1 MAFSFGFYNSFN
13 HDRRYN
19 SIQISMIFDG
29 IISDGIY
36 ATIGEAMVVKAT
48 EEDNI
53 VIVGPG
59 RGWFD
64 HTWNYNDADLPVN
77 APISDVL
84 LKRIDALVLDIN
96 ANEDFRENKI
106 MWVQG
111 TPSSNPVR
119 PTMINTLER
128 HQYPLCYVE
137 RKPNV
142 EKILQAD
149 ITNMVGSSEC
159 PFVTGILQTIDI
171 DQLLLQ
177 WKDQWTQW
185 VTNQEALFD
194 TWSTNQREVYE
205 SWTEEQKA
213 AFISWY
219 TLNTTAWSKEIMD
232 WFESIKGK
240 ISEDE
245 AVALQLQIDE
255 LTSMLVPSNVA
266 GSIEHNRDAYIT
278 CDGFTTKYACG
289 VQGAGEGPAGGTS
302 LVSTSI
308 GYEMPDKNNINIKST
323 PELGTAEKIVQL
335 SDDMY
340 TILFK
345 NRIKSLIL
353 ILR

>member
-13 HDRRYN
+13 HDRKYN
-19 SIQISMIFDG
+19 AIQMSMIFDG

-48 EEDNI
+48 SEDN
-53 VIVGPG
+53 VVVVGPG

-84 LKRIDALVLDIN
+84 LKRIDALVIDIN
-96 ANEDFRENKI
+96 SNENHRENKI

-111 TPSSNPVR
+111 KPSSKPVR

-177 WKDQWTQW
+177 WKDQWAQFVITYEKTADEWMDDQKADFTAYYNEFKRQMDAFEAASGKEFNDW
-185 VTNQEALFD
+185 FASIQDIFDGSVAGNLQNEINQITETEFLRYYGLINSVTIIND
-194 TWSTNQREVYE
+194 STNTITTTTSEA
-205 SWTEEQKA
+205 TETTRFATNADGETITTTIV
-213 AFISWY
+213 ISSGNY
-219 TLNTTAWSKEIMD
+219 DYVKTTTIIPQSTGDRIETTY
-232 WFESIKGK
+232 IKRPK
-240 ISEDE
+240 
-245 AVALQLQIDE
+245 
-255 LTSMLVPSNVA
+255 
-266 GSIEHNRDAYIT
+266 
-278 CDGFTTKYACG
+278 
-289 VQGAGEGPAGGTS
+289 
-302 LVSTSI
+302 
-308 GYEMPDKNNINIKST
+308 
-323 PELGTAEKIVQL
+323 
-335 SDDMY
+335 
-340 TILFK
+340 
-345 NRIKSLIL
+345 
-353 ILR
+353 

>member
-36 ATIGEAMVVKAT
+36 ATVGEAMVVKAT
-48 EEDNI
+48 SEDN
-53 VIVGPG
+53 VVVVGPG

-84 LKRIDALVLDIN
+84 LKRIDALVIDIN
-96 ANEDFRENKI
+96 SNENHRENKI

-128 HQYPLCYVE
+128 HQYPLCYIE

-159 PFVTGILQTIDI
+159 PFVTGILQTINI

-177 WKDQWTQW
+177 WKDQWAQFVITYEKTAEEWMDDQKADFASYYTEFKRQMDAFEAASGKEFNDW
-185 VTNQEALFD
+185 FASIQDIFDGSVAGNLQNEINQITETEFLRYYGLINSVTIIND
-194 TWSTNQREVYE
+194 STNTITTTTSEA
-205 SWTEEQKA
+205 TE
-213 AFISWY
+213 
-219 TLNTTAWSKEIMD
+219 TTRFATNADGETITTTIVMSSGNYDYVKTTTIIPQSTGDRIETTY
-232 WFESIKGK
+232 IKRPK
-240 ISEDE
+240 
-245 AVALQLQIDE
+245 
-255 LTSMLVPSNVA
+255 
-266 GSIEHNRDAYIT
+266 
-278 CDGFTTKYACG
+278 
-289 VQGAGEGPAGGTS
+289 
-302 LVSTSI
+302 
-308 GYEMPDKNNINIKST
+308 
-323 PELGTAEKIVQL
+323 
-335 SDDMY
+335 
-340 TILFK
+340 
-345 NRIKSLIL
+345 
-353 ILR
+353 

>member
-13 HDRRYN
+13 HDRKYN

-48 EEDNI
+48 SEDN
-53 VIVGPG
+53 VVVVGPG

-64 HTWNYNDADLPVN
+64 HTWNYNDTDLPVN

-84 LKRIDALVLDIN
+84 LKRIDALVIDVN
-96 ANEDFRENKI
+96 ANENYRENKI

-159 PFVTGILQTIDI
+159 PFVTGILQTINI
-171 DQLLLQ
+171 DELLLQ
-177 WKDQWTQW
+177 WKDQWAQFVITYEKTAEEWTDDQKADFAAYYTEFKRQMDAFETASAKEFNDW
-185 VTNQEALFD
+185 FASIQDIFDGSVAGNLQNEINQITETEFLRYYGLINSVTIIND
-194 TWSTNQREVYE
+194 STNTITTTTSEA
-205 SWTEEQKA
+205 TETTRFA
-213 AFISWY
+213 
-219 TLNTTAWSKEIMD
+219 TNTSGEIITTTIVMSSGNYD
-232 WFESIKGK
+232 YVKTTTI
-240 ISEDE
+240 
-245 AVALQLQIDE
+245 
-255 LTSMLVPSNVA
+255 VPQST
-266 GSIEHNRDAYIT
+266 GDRIE
-278 CDGFTTKYACG
+278 TTYLKR
-289 VQGAGEGPAGGTS
+289 P
-302 LVSTSI
+302 
-308 GYEMPDKNNINIKST
+308 K
-323 PELGTAEKIVQL
+323 
-335 SDDMY
+335 
-340 TILFK
+340 
-345 NRIKSLIL
+345 
-353 ILR
+353 

>member
-13 HDRRYN
+13 HDRKYN

-36 ATIGEAMVVKAT
+36 ATVGEAMVVKAT
-48 EEDNI
+48 SEDN
-53 VIVGPG
+53 VVVVGPG

-64 HTWNYNDADLPVN
+64 HTWNYNDSDLPVN

-84 LKRIDALVLDIN
+84 LKRIDALVIDIN
-96 ANEDFRENKI
+96 SNENHRENKI

-177 WKDQWTQW
+177 WKDQWAQFVITYEKTADEWMDDQKADFTAYYNEFKRQMDAFEAASGKEFNDW
-185 VTNQEALFD
+185 FASIQDIFDGSVAGNLQNEINQITETEFLRYYGLINSVTIIND
-194 TWSTNQREVYE
+194 STNTITTTTSEA
-205 SWTEEQKA
+205 TE
-213 AFISWY
+213 
-219 TLNTTAWSKEIMD
+219 TTRFATNASGETITTTIVMSSGNYDYVKTTTIIPQSTGDRIETTY
-232 WFESIKGK
+232 IKRPK
-240 ISEDE
+240 
-245 AVALQLQIDE
+245 
-255 LTSMLVPSNVA
+255 
-266 GSIEHNRDAYIT
+266 
-278 CDGFTTKYACG
+278 
-289 VQGAGEGPAGGTS
+289 
-302 LVSTSI
+302 
-308 GYEMPDKNNINIKST
+308 
-323 PELGTAEKIVQL
+323 
-335 SDDMY
+335 
-340 TILFK
+340 
-345 NRIKSLIL
+345 
-353 ILR
+353 

>member
-13 HDRRYN
+13 HDRKYN

-36 ATIGEAMVVKAT
+36 ATVGEAMVVKAT
-48 EEDNI
+48 SEDN
-53 VIVGPG
+53 VVVVGPG

-84 LKRIDALVLDIN
+84 LKRIDALVIDIN
-96 ANEDFRENKI
+96 ANENHRENKI

-177 WKDQWTQW
+177 WKDQWAQFVITYENSATEWMDDQKADFAAYYTEFKRQMDAFEAASGKEFNDW
-185 VTNQEALFD
+185 FASIQDIFDGSVAGNLQNEINQITETEFLRYYGLINSVTIIND
-194 TWSTNQREVYE
+194 STNTITTTTSEA
-205 SWTEEQKA
+205 TE
-213 AFISWY
+213 
-219 TLNTTAWSKEIMD
+219 TTRFATNADGETITTTIVMSSGNYDYVKTTTIIPQSTGDRIETTY
-232 WFESIKGK
+232 IKRPK
-240 ISEDE
+240 
-245 AVALQLQIDE
+245 
-255 LTSMLVPSNVA
+255 
-266 GSIEHNRDAYIT
+266 
-278 CDGFTTKYACG
+278 
-289 VQGAGEGPAGGTS
+289 
-302 LVSTSI
+302 
-308 GYEMPDKNNINIKST
+308 
-323 PELGTAEKIVQL
+323 
-335 SDDMY
+335 
-340 TILFK
+340 
-345 NRIKSLIL
+345 
-353 ILR
+353 

>member
-36 ATIGEAMVVKAT
+36 ATVGEAMVVKAT
-48 EEDNI
+48 SEDN
-53 VIVGPG
+53 VVVVGPG

-84 LKRIDALVLDIN
+84 LKRIDALVIDIN
-96 ANEDFRENKI
+96 SNENHRENKI

-177 WKDQWTQW
+177 WKDQWAQFVIAYEKTAEEWMDDQKADFTAYYTEFKRQMDDFEAASGKEFNDW
-185 VTNQEALFD
+185 FASIQDIFDGSVAGNLQNEINQITETEFLRYYGLINSVTIIND
-194 TWSTNQREVYE
+194 STNTITTTTSEA
-205 SWTEEQKA
+205 TE
-213 AFISWY
+213 
-219 TLNTTAWSKEIMD
+219 TTRFATNADGETITTTIVMSSGNYDYVKTTTIIPQSTGDRIETTY
-232 WFESIKGK
+232 IKRPK
-240 ISEDE
+240 
-245 AVALQLQIDE
+245 
-255 LTSMLVPSNVA
+255 
-266 GSIEHNRDAYIT
+266 
-278 CDGFTTKYACG
+278 
-289 VQGAGEGPAGGTS
+289 
-302 LVSTSI
+302 
-308 GYEMPDKNNINIKST
+308 
-323 PELGTAEKIVQL
+323 
-335 SDDMY
+335 
-340 TILFK
+340 
-345 NRIKSLIL
+345 
-353 ILR
+353 

>member
-36 ATIGEAMVVKAT
+36 ATVGEAMVVKAT
-48 EEDNI
+48 SEDN
-53 VIVGPG
+53 VVVVGPG

-84 LKRIDALVLDIN
+84 LKRIDALVIDIN
-96 ANEDFRENKI
+96 SNENHRENKI
-106 MWVQG
+106 MWIQG

-128 HQYPLCYVE
+128 HQYPLCYIE

-177 WKDQWTQW
+177 WKDQWAQFVITYEKTAKEWMDDQKADFAAYYTEFKRQMDAFEAASGKEFNDW
-185 VTNQEALFD
+185 FASIQDIFDGSVAGNLQNEINQITETEFLRYYGLINSVTIIND
-194 TWSTNQREVYE
+194 STNTITTTTSEA
-205 SWTEEQKA
+205 TE
-213 AFISWY
+213 
-219 TLNTTAWSKEIMD
+219 TTRFATNANGETITTTIVMSSGNYD
-232 WFESIKGK
+232 YIKTTTIIPQSTG
-240 ISEDE
+240 DR
-245 AVALQLQIDE
+245 
-255 LTSMLVPSNVA
+255 
-266 GSIEHNRDAYIT
+266 IETTYIRRP
-278 CDGFTTKYACG
+278 K
-289 VQGAGEGPAGGTS
+289 
-302 LVSTSI
+302 
-308 GYEMPDKNNINIKST
+308 
-323 PELGTAEKIVQL
+323 
-335 SDDMY
+335 
-340 TILFK
+340 
-345 NRIKSLIL
+345 
-353 ILR
+353 

>member
-13 HDRRYN
+13 HDRKYN
-19 SIQISMIFDG
+19 AIQMSMIFDG

-48 EEDNI
+48 SEDN
-53 VIVGPG
+53 VVVVGPG

-84 LKRIDALVLDIN
+84 LKRIDALVIDIN
-96 ANEDFRENKI
+96 ANENYRENKI

-119 PTMINTLER
+119 PTMINTLEH
-128 HQYPLCYVE
+128 HQHPLCYVE

-177 WKDQWTQW
+177 WKDQWAQFVIAYEKTAEEGMDDQKADFAAYYTEFKRQMDAFEAASGKEFNDW
-185 VTNQEALFD
+185 FASIQDIFDGSVAGHLQNEIDQITETEFLRYYGLINSVTIIND
-194 TWSTNQREVYE
+194 STNTITTTTSEA
-205 SWTEEQKA
+205 TE
-213 AFISWY
+213 
-219 TLNTTAWSKEIMD
+219 TTRFATNANGETIRTTIVMSSGNYDYVKTTTIIPQSTGD
-232 WFESIKGK
+232 RNK
-240 ISEDE
+240 
-245 AVALQLQIDE
+245 
-255 LTSMLVPSNVA
+255 TNN
-266 GSIEHNRDAYIT
+266 IEHR
-278 CDGFTTKYACG
+278 
-289 VQGAGEGPAGGTS
+289 
-302 LVSTSI
+302 
-308 GYEMPDKNNINIKST
+308 
-323 PELGTAEKIVQL
+323 
-335 SDDMY
+335 
-340 TILFK
+340 
-345 NRIKSLIL
+345 
-353 ILR
+353 

>member
-19 SIQISMIFDG
+19 AIQMSMIFDG

-48 EEDNI
+48 SEDN
-53 VIVGPG
+53 VVVVGPG

-84 LKRIDALVLDIN
+84 LKRIDALVIDVN
-96 ANEDFRENKI
+96 ANENYRENKI

-159 PFVTGILQTIDI
+159 PFVTGVLQTINI
-171 DQLLLQ
+171 DRLLLQ
-177 WKDQWTQW
+177 WKDQWAQFVIAYEKTAEEWMDDQKTDFAAYYTEFKRQMDAFETASGKEFNDW
-185 VTNQEALFD
+185 FASIQDIFDGSVAGNLQNEINQITETEFLRYYGLINSVTIIND
-194 TWSTNQREVYE
+194 STNTITTTTSEA
-205 SWTEEQKA
+205 TE
-213 AFISWY
+213 
-219 TLNTTAWSKEIMD
+219 TTRFATSGNGETITTTIVMSSGNYDYVKTTTIIPQSTGDRIETTY
-232 WFESIKGK
+232 IKRPK
-240 ISEDE
+240 
-245 AVALQLQIDE
+245 
-255 LTSMLVPSNVA
+255 
-266 GSIEHNRDAYIT
+266 
-278 CDGFTTKYACG
+278 
-289 VQGAGEGPAGGTS
+289 
-302 LVSTSI
+302 
-308 GYEMPDKNNINIKST
+308 
-323 PELGTAEKIVQL
+323 
-335 SDDMY
+335 
-340 TILFK
+340 
-345 NRIKSLIL
+345 
-353 ILR
+353 

>member
-13 HDRRYN
+13 HDRKYN

-48 EEDNI
+48 SEDNT
-53 VIVGPG
+53 VVVGPG

-84 LKRIDALVLDIN
+84 LKRIDALVIDIN
-96 ANEDFRENKI
+96 ANENYRENKI

-128 HQYPLCYVE
+128 HQYPLCYIE

-149 ITNMVGSSEC
+149 ITNMVGSFEC
-159 PFVTGILQTIDI
+159 PFVTGILQTINI

-177 WKDQWTQW
+177 WKDQWAQFVIAYEKMAEEWMDDQKADFEAYYTEFKRQMDAFEAASGKEFNDW
-185 VTNQEALFD
+185 FASIQDIFDGSVAGHLQNEIDQITETEFLRYYGLINSVTVIND
-194 TWSTNQREVYE
+194 STNTITTTTSEA
-205 SWTEEQKA
+205 TE
-213 AFISWY
+213 
-219 TLNTTAWSKEIMD
+219 TTRFATNADGETITTTIIMASGNYD
-232 WFESIKGK
+232 YVKTTTIIPQSTG
-240 ISEDE
+240 DR
-245 AVALQLQIDE
+245 
-255 LTSMLVPSNVA
+255 
-266 GSIEHNRDAYIT
+266 IE
-278 CDGFTTKYACG
+278 TTYVKR
-289 VQGAGEGPAGGTS
+289 P
-302 LVSTSI
+302 
-308 GYEMPDKNNINIKST
+308 K
-323 PELGTAEKIVQL
+323 
-335 SDDMY
+335 
-340 TILFK
+340 
-345 NRIKSLIL
+345 
-353 ILR
+353 

>member
-19 SIQISMIFDG
+19 AIQISMIFDG

-48 EEDNI
+48 SEDN
-53 VIVGPG
+53 VVVVGPG

-96 ANEDFRENKI
+96 ANENSRENKI
-106 MWVQG
+106 VWVQG

-159 PFVTGILQTIDI
+159 PFVTGILQTINI
-171 DQLLLQ
+171 DRLLLQ
-177 WKDQWTQW
+177 WKDQWAQFVIT
-185 VTNQEALFD
+185 
-194 TWSTNQREVYE
+194 YE
-205 SWTEEQKA
+205 KTAEEWMDDQKA
-213 AFISWY
+213 DFVAYYTEFKRQMDAFEVASG
-219 TLNTTAWSKEIMD
+219 KEFND
-232 WFESIKGK
+232 WFASIQD
-240 ISEDE
+240 IFDDS
-245 AVALQLQIDE
+245 
-255 LTSMLVPSNVA
+255 VA
-266 GSIEHNRDAYIT
+266 GNLQNEINQIT
-278 CDGFTTKYACG
+278 ETEFLRYYGLINSVTIIDDFTNTITTTTSEATSTTRFTTNSS
-289 VQGAGEGPAGGTS
+289 GEVITTTIVMNS
-302 LVSTSI
+302 
-308 GYEMPDKNNINIKST
+308 GYFDYVRT
-323 PELGTAEKIVQL
+323 T
-335 SDDMY
+335 
-340 TILFK
+340 TIIPQSSGD
-345 NRIKSLIL
+345 RIETTYIRRPK
-353 ILR
+353 

>member
-48 EEDNI
+48 EEDN
-53 VIVGPG
+53 VVVVGPG

-84 LKRIDALVLDIN
+84 LKRIDALVIDIN
-96 ANEDFRENKI
+96 ANENYRDNKI

-119 PTMINTLER
+119 PTMINTLEH

-137 RKPNV
+137 RKPNT

-159 PFVTGILQTIDI
+159 PFVTGILETINI

-177 WKDQWTQW
+177 WKDQWAQFVITYEQTAEEW
-185 VTNQEALFD
+185 MDDQKADFTAYYTEFKRQMAAFEAASGQEFNTWFASIQDLFD
-194 TWSTNQREVYE
+194 GS
-205 SWTEEQKA
+205 
-213 AFISWY
+213 
-219 TLNTTAWSKEIMD
+219 
-232 WFESIKGK
+232 
-240 ISEDE
+240 
-245 AVALQLQIDE
+245 
-255 LTSMLVPSNVA
+255 VA
-266 GSIEHNRDAYIT
+266 GNLQNEINQITEKEFLRYYGLINSVTIINDTTNTITTTTSEATETTRFATNDDGETITTTIVLSEGAYDYVKTTTIIPQTTGDRIETTYIRRP
-278 CDGFTTKYACG
+278 K
-289 VQGAGEGPAGGTS
+289 
-302 LVSTSI
+302 
-308 GYEMPDKNNINIKST
+308 
-323 PELGTAEKIVQL
+323 
-335 SDDMY
+335 
-340 TILFK
+340 
-345 NRIKSLIL
+345 
-353 ILR
+353 

>member
-19 SIQISMIFDG
+19 SVQISMIFDG

-36 ATIGEAMVVKAT
+36 ATVGEAMVVKAT
-48 EEDNI
+48 SEDN
-53 VIVGPG
+53 VVVVGPG

-84 LKRIDALVLDIN
+84 LKRIDALVIDIN
-96 ANEDFRENKI
+96 SNENHRENKI

-177 WKDQWTQW
+177 WKDQWAQFVITYEKTADEWMDDQKADFTAYYNEFKRQMDAFEAASGKEFNDW
-185 VTNQEALFD
+185 FASIQDIFDGSVAGNLQNEINQITETEFLRYYGLINSVTIIND
-194 TWSTNQREVYE
+194 STNTITTTTSEA
-205 SWTEEQKA
+205 TE
-213 AFISWY
+213 
-219 TLNTTAWSKEIMD
+219 TTRFATNASGETITTTIVMSSGNYDYVKTTTIIPQSTGDRIETTY
-232 WFESIKGK
+232 IKRPK
-240 ISEDE
+240 
-245 AVALQLQIDE
+245 
-255 LTSMLVPSNVA
+255 
-266 GSIEHNRDAYIT
+266 
-278 CDGFTTKYACG
+278 
-289 VQGAGEGPAGGTS
+289 
-302 LVSTSI
+302 
-308 GYEMPDKNNINIKST
+308 
-323 PELGTAEKIVQL
+323 
-335 SDDMY
+335 
-340 TILFK
+340 
-345 NRIKSLIL
+345 
-353 ILR
+353 

>member
-19 SIQISMIFDG
+19 AIQMSMIFDG

-36 ATIGEAMVVKAT
+36 ATIGEAMIVKAT
-48 EEDNI
+48 EEDNV

-77 APISDVL
+77 APISDIL

-96 ANEDFRENKI
+96 SNENFRENKI
-106 MWVQG
+106 VWIQG

-119 PTMINTLER
+119 PAMINTLER

-142 EKILQAD
+142 EKILQED

-177 WKDQWTQW
+177 WKDQWAQFVITYEKTAEEWMDDQKADFEAYYSEFKLQMNAFEATSEKEFNDW
-185 VTNQEALFD
+185 FAGIQDIFDDSVAGNLQNEINQITETEFLRYYGLINSVTIIND
-194 TWSTNQREVYE
+194 STNTITTTTSEATETTRFITNANGEV
-205 SWTEEQKA
+205 
-213 AFISWY
+213 I
-219 TLNTTAWSKEIMD
+219 TTTIVMSSGNYDYVKTTTIIPQPTGDRIETTYIKRSK
-232 WFESIKGK
+232 
-240 ISEDE
+240 
-245 AVALQLQIDE
+245 
-255 LTSMLVPSNVA
+255 
-266 GSIEHNRDAYIT
+266 
-278 CDGFTTKYACG
+278 
-289 VQGAGEGPAGGTS
+289 
-302 LVSTSI
+302 
-308 GYEMPDKNNINIKST
+308 
-323 PELGTAEKIVQL
+323 
-335 SDDMY
+335 
-340 TILFK
+340 
-345 NRIKSLIL
+345 
-353 ILR
+353 

>member
-13 HDRRYN
+13 HDRKYN

-48 EEDNI
+48 SEDNT
-53 VIVGPG
+53 VVVGPG

-84 LKRIDALVLDIN
+84 LKRIDALVIDIN
-96 ANEDFRENKI
+96 ANENYRENKI

-128 HQYPLCYVE
+128 HQYPLCYIE

-159 PFVTGILQTIDI
+159 PFVTGILQTINI
-171 DQLLLQ
+171 DKLLLQ
-177 WKDQWTQW
+177 WKDQWAQFVIAYEKMAEEWMDDQKADFEAYYTEFKRQMDAFEAASGKEFNDW
-185 VTNQEALFD
+185 FASIQDIFDGSVAGHLQNEINQITETEFLRYYGLINSVTVIND
-194 TWSTNQREVYE
+194 STNTITTTTSEA
-205 SWTEEQKA
+205 TE
-213 AFISWY
+213 
-219 TLNTTAWSKEIMD
+219 TTRFA
-232 WFESIKGK
+232 
-240 ISEDE
+240 
-245 AVALQLQIDE
+245 
-255 LTSMLVPSNVA
+255 TN
-266 GSIEHNRDAYIT
+266 
-278 CDGFTTKYACG
+278 
-289 VQGAGEGPAGGTS
+289 AGGETITTTIIMTS
-302 LVSTSI
+302 GNYDYVKTTTIIPQSTGDRI
-308 GYEMPDKNNINIKST
+308 ETTYIKR
-323 PELGTAEKIVQL
+323 PK
-335 SDDMY
+335 
-340 TILFK
+340 
-345 NRIKSLIL
+345 
-353 ILR
+353 

>member
-13 HDRRYN
+13 HDRKYN

-48 EEDNI
+48 SEDN
-53 VIVGPG
+53 VVVVGPG

-84 LKRIDALVLDIN
+84 LKRIDALVIDIN
-96 ANEDFRENKI
+96 ANENYRENKI

-111 TPSSNPVR
+111 TPSSKPVR

-128 HQYPLCYVE
+128 HQYPLCYIE

-142 EKILQAD
+142 EKIVQAD

-177 WKDQWTQW
+177 WKDQWAQFVIAYEKTAEEWMDDQKADFTAYYTEFKRQMDAFEAASGKEFNDW
-185 VTNQEALFD
+185 FASIQDIFDGSVAGNLQNEINQITETEFLRYYGLINSVTVINE
-194 TWSTNQREVYE
+194 STNTITTTTSEA
-205 SWTEEQKA
+205 TE
-213 AFISWY
+213 
-219 TLNTTAWSKEIMD
+219 TTRFATGADGETITTTIVMSSGNYDYVKTTTIIPQSTGD
-232 WFESIKGK
+232 R
-240 ISEDE
+240 
-245 AVALQLQIDE
+245 
-255 LTSMLVPSNVA
+255 
-266 GSIEHNRDAYIT
+266 IETAYI
-278 CDGFTTKYACG
+278 KR
-289 VQGAGEGPAGGTS
+289 P
-302 LVSTSI
+302 
-308 GYEMPDKNNINIKST
+308 K
-323 PELGTAEKIVQL
+323 
-335 SDDMY
+335 
-340 TILFK
+340 
-345 NRIKSLIL
+345 
-353 ILR
+353 

>member
-13 HDRRYN
+13 HDRKYN

-36 ATIGEAMVVKAT
+36 ATVGEAMVVKAT
-48 EEDNI
+48 SEDN
-53 VIVGPG
+53 VVVVGPG

-84 LKRIDALVLDIN
+84 LKRIDALVIDIN
-96 ANEDFRENKI
+96 SNENHRENKI

-177 WKDQWTQW
+177 WKDQWAQFVITYEKTADEWMDDQKADFTAYYNEFKRQMDAFEAASGKEFNDW
-185 VTNQEALFD
+185 FASIQDIFDGSVAGNLQNEINQITETEFLRYYGLINSVTIIND
-194 TWSTNQREVYE
+194 STNTITTTTSEA
-205 SWTEEQKA
+205 TE
-213 AFISWY
+213 
-219 TLNTTAWSKEIMD
+219 TTRFATNADGETITTTIVMSSGNYDYVKTTTIIPQSTGDQIETTY
-232 WFESIKGK
+232 IKRPK
-240 ISEDE
+240 
-245 AVALQLQIDE
+245 
-255 LTSMLVPSNVA
+255 
-266 GSIEHNRDAYIT
+266 
-278 CDGFTTKYACG
+278 
-289 VQGAGEGPAGGTS
+289 
-302 LVSTSI
+302 
-308 GYEMPDKNNINIKST
+308 
-323 PELGTAEKIVQL
+323 
-335 SDDMY
+335 
-340 TILFK
+340 
-345 NRIKSLIL
+345 
-353 ILR
+353 

>member
-13 HDRRYN
+13 HDRKYN

-48 EEDNI
+48 SEDN
-53 VIVGPG
+53 VVAVGPG

-84 LKRIDALVLDIN
+84 LKRIDALVIDIN
-96 ANEDFRENKI
+96 ANENYRENKI

-128 HQYPLCYVE
+128 HQYPLCYIE

-159 PFVTGILQTIDI
+159 PFVTGVLQTINI

-177 WKDQWTQW
+177 WKDQWAQFVIAYEKTAEEWMDDQKADFAAYYTEFKRQMDAFEAASGKEFNDW
-185 VTNQEALFD
+185 FASIQDIFDGSVAGNLQNEINQITETEFLRYYGLINSVTIIND
-194 TWSTNQREVYE
+194 STNIITTTTSEA
-205 SWTEEQKA
+205 TE
-213 AFISWY
+213 
-219 TLNTTAWSKEIMD
+219 TT
-232 WFESIKGK
+232 
-240 ISEDE
+240 
-245 AVALQLQIDE
+245 
-255 LTSMLVPSNVA
+255 
-266 GSIEHNRDAYIT
+266 R
-278 CDGFTTKYACG
+278 FTTNTD
-289 VQGAGEGPAGGTS
+289 GETITTTIVMSSGNYDYVKTTTIIPQ
-302 LVSTSI
+302 STGDRI
-308 GYEMPDKNNINIKST
+308 ETTFIKR
-323 PELGTAEKIVQL
+323 PK
-335 SDDMY
+335 
-340 TILFK
+340 
-345 NRIKSLIL
+345 
-353 ILR
+353 